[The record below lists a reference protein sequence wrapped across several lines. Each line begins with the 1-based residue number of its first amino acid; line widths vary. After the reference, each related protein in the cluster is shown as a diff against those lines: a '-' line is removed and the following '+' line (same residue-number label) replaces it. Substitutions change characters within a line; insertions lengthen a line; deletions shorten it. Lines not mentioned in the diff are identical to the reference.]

1 MHPAG
6 ALDRGGLEAADALVL
21 DGFGLGPSPRHLPR
35 VRTGILTMEELKAA
49 EKAAVLALRQATER
63 LDLITQA
70 IAVGTHT
77 EAPKRKRGRP
87 AKKAKAEVSRVQQGP
102 TRRGRKE
109 KFDHATQLAMAK
121 AKAGGATFKAL
132 ASEYKASIPTIMRAI
147 SRVNGEAHA

>member
-1 MHPAG
+1 
-6 ALDRGGLEAADALVL
+6 
-21 DGFGLGPSPRHLPR
+21 
-35 VRTGILTMEELKAA
+35 MEELKAA

-87 AKKAKAEVSRVQQGP
+87 AKKTEAKAKAEVSRVQQGP
-102 TRRGRKE
+102 SRRGRKE

>member
-1 MHPAG
+1 
-6 ALDRGGLEAADALVL
+6 
-21 DGFGLGPSPRHLPR
+21 
-35 VRTGILTMEELKAA
+35 MEELKAA

-63 LDLITQA
+63 LNLITQA

-87 AKKAKAEVSRVQQGP
+87 AKKAKAKAEVSRVQQGP
-102 TRRGRKE
+102 SRRGRKE